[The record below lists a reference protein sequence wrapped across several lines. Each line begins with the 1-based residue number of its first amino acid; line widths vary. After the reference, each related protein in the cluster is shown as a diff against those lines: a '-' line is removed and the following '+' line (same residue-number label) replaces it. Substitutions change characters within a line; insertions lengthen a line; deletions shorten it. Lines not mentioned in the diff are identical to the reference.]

1 MTGAD
6 IRVGDVPVE
15 VSGDL
20 HVRRKSGLVRA
31 AGPYEAFIF
40 ALAAIS
46 VGIMVSWGAYFG
58 TGFYPGAHAVLAIV
72 ISAIVALPIAFA
84 YQYWGQIFPRSGG
97 DYVFLSRTLPPG
109 IAFGLN
115 FVFVVMV
122 AASPAFAMSIMQP
135 LWQSGATALGAI
147 VHWHWLQISAAS
159 WFTTNLGFA
168 VVGTVPVVVAGLVG
182 LYGLRAQISL
192 LKVLFVVGLIG
203 GLVLIV
209 ALLATPSSQF
219 ASHLKAQTGLTA
231 AGVQSS
237 ASHNGFVYGGSS
249 FSHTLKLTNWYA
261 ASLFFVLVLTYIGGE
276 IKSVRTSMR
285 IGMSGAI
292 VFSAAMTILFI
303 VALDHA
309 VPGKLQGALAYNSLV
324 VPTASTPSPP
334 YAHELFAILWGTS
347 GAGLILTLI
356 AIATMLAWVS
366 IWWASL
372 VPFAQRAILAWSL
385 DGVIP
390 AWFNKVTD
398 RNHTPIGALAAAVA
412 LVEAWILAFAFVPS
426 LRTIVLLAP
435 IYVLIAVT
443 MVIGVVFPF
452 VRPQFFR
459 QSVVARARIGPV
471 PMMSVACLLAAVVLG
486 LWTWLL
492 LSDPIASGTKRGQ
505 IWIAA
510 GVAVAVAIYYVLLRA
525 YRRRSGI
532 DIDATFKEIPI
543 E

>member
-1 MTGAD
+1 MTRAD
-6 IRVGDVPVE
+6 VRVGDPPVE
-15 VSGDL
+15 VAPDL

-31 AGPYEAFIF
+31 AGPYEAFVF

-46 VGIMVSWGAYFG
+46 VGIMVSWGQYFG
-58 TGFYPGAHAVLAIV
+58 TGFYPGAHAILAIV
-72 ISAIVALPIAFA
+72 ISTIVALPIAFA

-109 IAFGLN
+109 VAFGLN

-135 LWQSGATALGAI
+135 LWQSGAAALGAI
-147 VHWHWLQISAAS
+147 LSWHWLETTAAT
-159 WFTTNLGFA
+159 WFTTNAGFA
-168 VVGTVPVVVAGLVG
+168 VVGTVPVVVAAFAG

-192 LKVLFVVGLIG
+192 LKALFLVGLIG
-203 GLVLIV
+203 GIVLII
-209 ALLATPSSQF
+209 ALFATPSSQF
-219 ASHLKAQTGLTA
+219 ATHLKTNTGLTS
-231 AGVQSS
+231 AGVQNS
-237 ASHNGFVYGGSS
+237 AAHNGFVYGGSS
-249 FSHTLKLTNWYA
+249 FPKTLKLTNWFA

-276 IKSVRTSMR
+276 IKSVRTSIR
-285 IGMSGAI
+285 VGMTGAI
-292 VFSAAMTILFI
+292 AFSAAMTILFVI
-303 VALDHA
+303 ALDHA
-309 VPGKLQGALAYNSLV
+309 VPGRLQGALAYNSLV
-324 VPTASTPSPP
+324 APTASTPSPP
-334 YAHELFAILWGTS
+334 YAHELFATLWGTS
-347 GAGLILTLI
+347 GAGLILTLV
-356 AIATMLAWVS
+356 AFATMFAWVS

-372 VPFAQRAILAWSL
+372 VPFAHRAVLAWS
-385 DGVIP
+385 
-390 AWFNKVTD
+390 FD
-398 RNHTPIGALAAAVA
+398 RNHTPIGALVA
-412 LVEAWILAFAFVPS
+412 SVGLVEAWIIAFAFIPS

-459 QSVVARARIGPV
+459 QSAVARARIGPI
-471 PMMSVACLLAAVVLG
+471 PLMSVACLLAAIVLG

-492 LSDPIASGTKRGQ
+492 LSDPIASGTDRSQ

-510 GVAVAVAIYYVLLRA
+510 AVAVVVAVYYMVLRA
-525 YRRRSGI
+525 YRRRGGV